1 MTAIDQAVSLLST
14 RGMTGPEF
22 YELAARVLCEGAGCR
37 WAAIA
42 ERCTDGESATFLARW
57 SDGARANTS
66 TYELAGTPCAAVY
79 EVDPEDPHWFFPG
92 GLAETFSDD
101 VALVKMGARSYRG
114 ELFYGNDGMPAGH
127 VFIMN
132 DQPMIDD
139 ERIRTFFRLVAQRV
153 GAEYNRWTA
162 EERLKKSESRARDF
176 ASSTAD
182 WFWEMDETLRYRFV
196 TDGYFKRFKSNA
208 RNIIG
213 KTRQDVVGEDEMKNN
228 PDKWRRH
235 FEDLAAH
242 RPFRDFV
249 VSRDDGT
256 RMVNLTGV
264 PFFDDDGNF
273 KGYRGSST
281 DITKS
286 KYLETA
292 LAQSQKME
300 AVGQLTGGIAHDFN
314 NLLQAISGASAIA
327 RENPADFASWLNR
340 IDETVDRGS
349 SLTGQLL
356 AFSRQQDLTP
366 ETINLRD
373 AIFDVEEILR
383 RSLGADIELSI
394 NCADD
399 VASLRLDVHGLQN
412 ALLNMCVNA
421 RSAMPDGGSLRI
433 DVQEI
438 VLESEQ
444 FTGGEL
450 LAAGKYLEIRIA
462 DTGFGMTQE
471 VLNLAF
477 DPFFTT
483 KQVGE
488 GTGLGLSMVY
498 GFARQ
503 SGGMTVIESEPDVG
517 TTVIMTLPTSER
529 PAAPKVAD
537 QPATNISDSQGTIL
551 VVEDDPD
558 VRTTTCSML
567 KMVGY
572 DVLQSENGH
581 NALEMLN
588 KHNNID
594 LVFSDVVMPGGMSG
608 FDLVNEITKMDNQP
622 KILLTSGYPADAD
635 NLRTDKT
642 CSVPILAK
650 PFSMKRLREE
660 LSGILEAP

>member
-1 MTAIDQAVSLLST
+1 MTSIDEAVSLLST
-14 RGMTGPEF
+14 RGMAGPEF

-42 ERCTDGESATFLARW
+42 ERCTDGENATFLARW
-57 SDGARANTS
+57 SDGGRANTS

-79 EVDPEDPHWFFPG
+79 DVDPEDPHWFYPG

-101 VALVKMGARSYRG
+101 VALVKMGAKSYRG
-114 ELFYGNDGMPAGH
+114 ELFYGNDGKPAGH

-162 EERLKKSESRARDF
+162 ERRLKKSESRARDF

-182 WFWEMDETLRYRFV
+182 WFWEMDENLRYSFI
-196 TDGYFKRFKSNA
+196 TDGYFERFQLNA
-208 RNIIG
+208 DKIIG
-213 KTRQDVVGEDEMKNN
+213 KTRQDVVGEEELKKDPE
-228 PDKWRRH
+228 KWRRH
-235 FEDLAAH
+235 FDDLAAH
-242 RPFRDFV
+242 RPFRDMD
-249 VSRDDGT
+249 VSRDGGE
-256 RMVNLTGV
+256 RIIKLTGI

-273 KGYRGSST
+273 RGYRGSTT
-281 DITKS
+281 DVTKS
-286 KYLETA
+286 KYLESA

-327 RENPADFASWLNR
+327 RENPGDIEAWLNR

-356 AFSRQQDLTP
+356 AFSRQQELTP
-366 ETINLRD
+366 ETIDLRD
-373 AIFDVEEILR
+373 AIYDVEEILR
-383 RSLGADIELSI
+383 RALGADVDLSI
-394 NCADD
+394 TCASDI
-399 VASLRLDVHGLQN
+399 APSRLDVHGLQN
-412 ALLNMCVNA
+412 ALLNICVNA
-421 RSAMPDGGSLRI
+421 HSAMPDGGSLKI
-433 DVQEI
+433 DVQETI
-438 VLESEQ
+438 LETEQ
-444 FTGGEL
+444 FNGGEL
-450 LAAGKYLEIRIA
+450 LAAGNYLEIRIA
-462 DTGFGMTQE
+462 DTGIGMTE
-471 VLNLAF
+471 DVLSHAF

-503 SGGMTVIESEPDVG
+503 SGGVTNIESEPGVG
-517 TTVIMTLPTSER
+517 TTVIMTLPTTDR
-529 PAAPKVAD
+529 VATRNEAEK
-537 QPATNISDSQGTIL
+537 PISKITDSQGTIL

-572 DVLQSENGH
+572 DVLQSEDGRS
-581 NALEMLN
+581 ALEMLSE
-588 KHNNID
+588 HENID

-642 CSVPILAK
+642 STVPILAK

-660 LSGILEAP
+660 LTGILEAT

>member
-1 MTAIDQAVSLLST
+1 MTSIDQAVSLLST
-14 RGMTGPEF
+14 RGTSGPEF

-42 ERCTDGESATFLARW
+42 ERCDDGESATFLARW
-57 SDGARANTS
+57 ADGGRTNTS
-66 TYELAGTPCAAVY
+66 TYELAGTPCADVY

-101 VALVKMGARSYRG
+101 VALVKMGAKSYRG
-114 ELFYGNDGMPAGH
+114 ELFYGNDGKPAGH

-139 ERIRTFFRLVAQRV
+139 QQIRTFFRLVAQRV

-162 EERLKKSESRARDF
+162 ERRLKQSESRAHDF
-176 ASSTAD
+176 AGSTAD
-182 WFWEMDETLRYRFV
+182 WFWEMDENLRYTFV
-196 TDGYFKRFKSNA
+196 TDDYFERFQFNTE
-208 RNIIG
+208 NIIG
-213 KTRQDVVGEDEMKNN
+213 KTRQDVVGQDELKKN
-228 PDKWRRH
+228 PAKWRQH
-235 FEDLAAH
+235 FDDLAAH
-242 RPFRDFV
+242 RPFRDMD
-249 VSRDDGT
+249 VSRDGGN
-256 RMVNLTGV
+256 RIIKLTGI

-281 DITKS
+281 DVTKS
-286 KYLETA
+286 KYLESA

-300 AVGQLTGGIAHDFN
+300 AIGQLTGGIAHDFN
-314 NLLQAISGASAIA
+314 NLLQAISGASSIA
-327 RENPADFASWLNR
+327 RENPEDMAAWLSH

-373 AIFDVEEILR
+373 AIYDVEEILHR
-383 RSLGADIELSI
+383 ALGTDVELSI
-394 NCADD
+394 TCAND
-399 VASLRLDVHGLQN
+399 VAPSRLDVHGLQN

-421 RSAMPDGGSLRI
+421 RSAMPDGGSLNI

-438 VLESEQ
+438 ILETEQ
-444 FTGGEL
+444 FVGGEL
-450 LAAGKYLEIRIA
+450 LVVGKYLEVRIA
-462 DTGFGMTQE
+462 DTGFGMTPD
-471 VLNLAF
+471 VLSHAF

-503 SGGMTVIESEPDVG
+503 SGGTTVIESESGVG
-517 TTVIMTLPTSER
+517 TTVIMTLPAAER
-529 PAAPKVAD
+529 VTAPKEAD
-537 QPATNISDSQGTIL
+537 VPAEKIADSQGTIL

-572 DVLQSENGH
+572 DVLQSEDGRS
-581 NALEMLN
+581 ALEMLN
-588 KHNNID
+588 EHKNID

-642 CSVPILAK
+642 STVPILAK

-660 LSGILEAP
+660 LSGILEAT